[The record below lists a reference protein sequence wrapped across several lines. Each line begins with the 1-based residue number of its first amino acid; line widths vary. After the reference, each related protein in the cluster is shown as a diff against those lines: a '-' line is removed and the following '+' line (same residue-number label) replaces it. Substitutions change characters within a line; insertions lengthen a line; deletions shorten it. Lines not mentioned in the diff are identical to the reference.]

1 MRIIIFKEYF
11 IMDILRILP
20 LILRADRFTTS
31 KYVTILKVRKAK
43 ITLLDDIELPTN
55 MDGNKGPLMPV
66 DLEVLPG
73 FLQVYVP
80 NKKRQINANL

>member
-1 MRIIIFKEYF
+1 M
-11 IMDILRILP
+11 
-20 LILRADRFTTS
+20 
-31 KYVTILKVRKAK
+31 TILKVRKAK

-73 FLQVYVP
+73 FFAG
-80 NKKRQINANL
+80 ICAE